1 MIHPAALPA
10 VDEML
15 QRVAAHEPLRRSAG
29 RRGFEAATAL
39 VLAGSG
45 EVPEMLVIRR
55 ATRDGDP
62 WSGHAALPG
71 GRRSPT
77 DDTLLD
83 TAKRETSEEVGV
95 SLPAPIGQLDDAGGR
110 TQMAVVSTYVFHLPE
125 TVPTVPD
132 PSEVAEALWVPVNI
146 LIDPAARVRHP
157 SRTVGPWPA
166 WEYDG
171 LVIWGLT
178 HRILTSFAEVIG
190 VA

>member
-1 MIHPAALPA
+1 MMHPAALPA

-15 QRVAAHEPLRRSAG
+15 ARIAAHRPVRRSAG

-39 VLAGSG
+39 VLAGTG
-45 EVPEMLVIRR
+45 EVPDMLVIRR

-71 GRRSPT
+71 GKRSRE
-77 DDTLLD
+77 DADLLD
-83 TAKRETSEEVGV
+83 TAVRETAEEVGV
-95 SLPAPIGQLDDAGGR
+95 ALPAPIGQLDDTGGR
-110 TQMAVVSTYVFHLPE
+110 THLGVVSTYVFHLPAR
-125 TVPTVPD
+125 VPTVPE
-132 PSEVAEALWVPVNI
+132 PAEVAAVLWVPLNI
-146 LIDPAARVRHP
+146 VIDPAARIRHP